1 MTQYDAKKLTALMD
15 AKLANQTMRVIH
27 DRLYHAS
34 SMTIIFVAYS
44 LTLDIHTQSAVLTI
58 AVTVGS
64 LVPCFL

>member
-1 MTQYDAKKLTALMD
+1 MD